1 MKSFPETGYSSYESS
16 ALNSLVQS
24 SPSLLQQMSQ
34 LHNNSAGGVGG
45 AGGAGGAVGGSQTKF
60 PELSIT
66 KHESKTSESSAL
78 QIIPRT
84 TSSMM
89 ETTGAYHDAN
99 RNMDIQDQ
107 INMLRTMPDIMKMN
121 NTSNT
126 EEMEELSGEDCEE
139 DGSPLHQEEDRGLHV
154 SGHVDTSIT
163 TP

>member
-1 MKSFPETGYSSYESS
+1 MKSYPETGYSSYESS

-45 AGGAGGAVGGSQTKF
+45 AGGAGGAGGGSQTKF

-78 QIIPRT
+78 KVIPRT
-84 TSSMM
+84 TSSVM

-126 EEMEELSGEDCEE
+126 EEMEELSGKDYEE